1 MSFETPPE
9 AWPLRHL
16 VLRTPRLE
24 LRPDDDAGLD
34 ELVAVGYR
42 GVHPSEQMPFHV
54 PWTDADP
61 RYLGRGMLQHF
72 WQQRSALAPEN
83 WAVHFL
89 VRFEGRVVGVQT
101 MRAKDFAGRRTID
114 SGSWIGMEV
123 QGRGIGTE
131 MRAAVLAFAFD
142 HLGATRATSA
152 AFADNARSLR
162 VSDKLGY
169 RRTGTATV
177 VRRGEP
183 TEEVQVAIT
192 PDEFLRPGWTLT
204 VDGYPA
210 CAGLLGAGQPPSEP
224 A

>member
-1 MSFETPPE
+1 MALETDAPPDP
-9 AWPLRHL
+9 WPLRHL
-16 VLRTPRLE
+16 VLRTPRLD
-24 LRPDDDAGLD
+24 LRPDDDSGLD
-34 ELVAVGYR
+34 DLVAVAHR
-42 GVHPSEQMPFHV
+42 GVHPPEQMPFHV

-72 WQQRSALAPEN
+72 WQQRSVLAPEN
-83 WAVHFL
+83 WALHFL
-89 VRFEGRVVGVQT
+89 VRVEGRVVGVQT
-101 MRAKDFAGRRTID
+101 LRGKEFAARRTVD
-114 SGSWIGMEV
+114 SGSWLGMEV

-152 AFADNARSLR
+152 AFADNGASLR

-183 TEEVQVAIT
+183 FEEVQVAIT
-192 PDEFLRPGWTLT
+192 ASEFVRPPWSLA
-204 VDGYPA
+204 VEGYPA
-210 CAGLLGAGQPPSEP
+210 CAGLLGAGAP